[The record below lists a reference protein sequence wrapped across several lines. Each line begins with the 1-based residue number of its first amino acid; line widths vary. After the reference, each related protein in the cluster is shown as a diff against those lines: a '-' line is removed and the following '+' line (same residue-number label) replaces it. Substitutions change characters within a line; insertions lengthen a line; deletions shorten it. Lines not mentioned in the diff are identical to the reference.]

1 MGSNLAFIE
10 NHISLIFE
18 IYLYKSRNYERVTLD
33 GLNKNV
39 ANVITIETSI
49 VNNDTK
55 KIEIHNNKWEKS
67 QISLT

>member
-1 MGSNLAFIE
+1 M
-10 NHISLIFE
+10 
-18 IYLYKSRNYERVTLD
+18 TLD